1 MSLRTQIEKK
11 RAEMGPHSYIYESLL
26 ILADAIDKPTPVKAE
41 TYPKWYE
48 WTGLGGPALTKWVY
62 VLEKGFT
69 SYNQDGS
76 LSYEDKD
83 SKFCVTQQWKEI
95 ASKPF
100 EITEYEERQK
110 NKWRYYLDHKGY
122 IIRRYNNEFSEYL
135 GTDQI
140 SIGWEVTPKSENYIY
155 HKLITE
161 SEATKLISAAVQKML
176 DKIRE
181 SLK

>member
-1 MSLRTQIEKK
+1 MSLREQIEKK
-11 RAEMGPHSYIYESLL
+11 RVEIGPHSYIYDSLL
-26 ILADAIDKPTPVKAE
+26 LLADAIGKLTPKEEVW
-41 TYPKWYE
+41 PKWYE

-62 VLEKGFT
+62 VLFEKGFT

-95 ASKPF
+95 ASKPL

-122 IIRRYNNEFSEYL
+122 IIRRYNNEFAQFL
-135 GTDQI
+135 RTDQV
-140 SIGWEVTPKSENYIY
+140 SVGWGVTPTSENYIY